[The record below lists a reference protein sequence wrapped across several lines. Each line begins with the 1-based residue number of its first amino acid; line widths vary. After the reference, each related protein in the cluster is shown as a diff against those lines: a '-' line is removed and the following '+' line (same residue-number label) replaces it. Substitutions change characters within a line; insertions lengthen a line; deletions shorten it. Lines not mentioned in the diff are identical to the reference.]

1 MAKIKEETIK
11 KRRLKEYEEIFQD
24 IPDNK
29 SRMVNRMV
37 LMAVDMEA
45 HIAKLEEE
53 LRTALSGIEKLVF
66 DLKDL
71 AYISSAGLRVLLSAE
86 QCMEEKGAGQV
97 KVINLNDTIRNI
109 FDITGFSDILTI
121 E

>member
-45 HIAKLEEE
+45 HISKLEEE
-53 LRTALSGIEKLVF
+53 LRKNGFTETYQNGEHQFGTKESTASRSYSTMVKNYTGVI
-66 DLKDL
+66 
-71 AYISSAGLRVLLSAE
+71 RTLLS
-86 QCMEEKGAGQV
+86 CLPEEKQKPAEDNFGDFLRSR
-97 KVINLNDTIRNI
+97 K
-109 FDITGFSDILTI
+109 
-121 E
+121 